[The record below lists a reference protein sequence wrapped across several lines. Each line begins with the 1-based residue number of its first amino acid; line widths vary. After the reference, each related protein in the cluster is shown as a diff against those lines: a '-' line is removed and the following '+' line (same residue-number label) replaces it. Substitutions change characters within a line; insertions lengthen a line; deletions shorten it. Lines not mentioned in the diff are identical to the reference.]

1 MFRARAAS
9 TRTRQPG
16 PRRPIRPASP
26 SCASAHTAAM
36 PGSVVEGVVL
46 RRVNYGDNDRILT
59 VLTRERG
66 KIGVMARGVRKAGSR
81 MAAYTDLFARSR
93 MELARGRG
101 NLDIL
106 TAATSLSAA
115 VPLAD
120 ARRAACA
127 AVCAELAD
135 RVLEENAADEEV
147 FDLVAAALQDCTDP
161 ARDPRLGLLWL
172 TRRMIDRLGY
182 APQLHDCAACST
194 QLPEQPATF
203 SAAAGGLLCD
213 RCAAHEPSGV
223 LCSVR
228 AIKVLR
234 VAAAADEPLYR
245 RLSLDEPTLATLEAV
260 AERELAQHLERQL
273 RSLPVLRAIEGR

>member
-1 MFRARAAS
+1 
-9 TRTRQPG
+9 
-16 PRRPIRPASP
+16 
-26 SCASAHTAAM
+26 M

-81 MAAYTDLFARSR
+81 MAAHTDLFARSR

-101 NLDIL
+101 DLDVL
-106 TAATSLSAA
+106 TGATSLGTP
-115 VPLAD
+115 VPLSD

-147 FDLVAAALQDCTDP
+147 FDLVAAALRDCTDA
-161 ARDPRLGLLWL
+161 ARDPRLGLVWL
-172 TRRMIDRLGY
+172 TRRIIDRLGY
-182 APQLHDCAACST
+182 APQLHECASCGTA
-194 QLPEQPATF
+194 LPEAPAVF
-203 SAAAGGLLCD
+203 SAVAGGLLCE
-213 RCAAHEPSGV
+213 RCGPHDPSGV

-228 AIKVLR
+228 VIKVLR
-234 VAAAADEPLYR
+234 VAAAADEALYR
-245 RLSLDEPTLATLEAV
+245 RLSLDEATLATLEAV

-273 RSLPVLRAIEGR
+273 RSLGVLRALEGR